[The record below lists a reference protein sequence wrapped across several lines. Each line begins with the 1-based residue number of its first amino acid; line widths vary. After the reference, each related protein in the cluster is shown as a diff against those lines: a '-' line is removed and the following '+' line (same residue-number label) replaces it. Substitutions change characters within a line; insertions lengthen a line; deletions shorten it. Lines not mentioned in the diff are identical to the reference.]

1 MTTYAVTGAT
11 GHLGRLAID
20 ALLERG
26 TAAAA
31 DVVAIVRT
39 PAKAA
44 DLAQRGVTVRVG
56 DYARP
61 ETLPAALADVD
72 VLLLVSGNEVGQ
84 RVAQHAAVIDAAKR
98 AGVARIVY
106 TSLLRA
112 DSSQIVLAPEHKA
125 TEQLLHS
132 AGLPFT
138 ILRNGWY
145 LENYTAQIADHLA
158 RGTIVGAA
166 GEGRISAASRADFA
180 AAAAAVLIEDG
191 HENAV
196 YELGGPAFTLK
207 ELAAEISELSGRT
220 VVYQDVSVAE
230 LTGILSG
237 AGLDAGTAGFVAALD
252 EAIARGELYTAST
265 ELSRL
270 IGRPTTPLADVV
282 RAAL

>member
-26 TAAAA
+26 TAAA

-112 DSSQIVLAPEHKA
+112 DTSQIVLAPEHKA

-166 GEGRISAASRADFA
+166 GEGRISAATRADFA

>member
-26 TAAAA
+26 TAAA

-166 GEGRISAASRADFA
+166 GEGRISAATRADFA

-270 IGRPTTPLADVV
+270 IGRPTTPLADAV

>member
-26 TAAAA
+26 TAAA

-145 LENYTAQIADHLA
+145 LLNYT
-158 RGTIVGAA
+158 
-166 GEGRISAASRADFA
+166 EPS
-180 AAAAAVLIEDG
+180 
-191 HENAV
+191 
-196 YELGGPAFTLK
+196 P
-207 ELAAEISELSGRT
+207 
-220 VVYQDVSVAE
+220 
-230 LTGILSG
+230 
-237 AGLDAGTAGFVAALD
+237 
-252 EAIARGELYTAST
+252 
-265 ELSRL
+265 
-270 IGRPTTPLADVV
+270 PTSPPK
-282 RAAL
+282 

>member
-26 TAAAA
+26 TAAA

-44 DLAQRGVTVRVG
+44 DLAQRGVPVRVG

-112 DSSQIVLAPEHKA
+112 DTSQIVLAPEHKA
-125 TEQLLHS
+125 TEQLLRS
-132 AGLPFT
+132 SGLPFT

-145 LENYTAQIADHLA
+145 LENYTAQVGDHLA
-158 RGTIVGAA
+158 RGAIVGAA
-166 GEGRISAASRADFA
+166 GEGLISAAARADYA
-180 AAAAAVLIEDG
+180 AAAAAVLTEDG

-237 AGLDAGTAGFVAALD
+237 AGLDPGTARFVAALD

-270 IGRPTTPLADVV
+270 LGRPTTPLADVV